1 MNLVPSFHAWS
12 PRLRRCSPRRGLCSR
27 GGGRLGDSNHAVLGQ
42 AFPTAG
48 GTLHGQGE
56 VKYESILLVLMA

>member
-1 MNLVPSFHAWS
+1 MLILQHCLAA
-12 PRLRRCSPRRGLCSR
+12 PRAVVYVAAARGRS
-27 GGGRLGDSNHAVLGQ
+27 GLGDSNHGVLGQ